1 MENKKQFTTKVVVA
15 VLDAGETEFVENLIC
30 PFIPDTIMIS
40 NLFSS
45 TSAGLVDDD
54 MYKINT
60 DLIQSMDNILCGF
73 QPNRNTMSDNIKFQ
87 NEREVRGEYK
97 FTLDIPM
104 EHDGTNLTFTLTFS
118 KN

>member
-1 MENKKQFTTKVVVA
+1 MDNKKQFTTQVIVA
-15 VLDAGETEFVENLIC
+15 VLDDGDNEFKRNLIC

-45 TSAGLVDDD
+45 TSLGLVDDD

-60 DLIQSMDNILCGF
+60 DLIQSMDNILCCF
-73 QPNRNTMSDNIKFQ
+73 QPNRNTMSDNTKFQ
-87 NEREVRGEYK
+87 NDREVRGEYK
-97 FTLDIPM
+97 FTTDIPI